1 MKIAHIACHVPP
13 DAGGIGMAAHS
24 YADQLFERGHEVAFF
39 VPRTKKNSAEAKRYA
54 LKLLVPFMRIG
65 LGAVMPQLFWRL
77 SGFDVIHLHYP
88 LLGSSLIVALRKR
101 MFPKAKL
108 IITYHQDL
116 NLRGW
121 RKIYE
126 KAGRRL
132 FLNFILESADKI
144 IVSSFDYIENSRIQ
158 KYYFTHIGKFAEIPF
173 GVPRFYR
180 PMPKDPALLKMH
192 GLSIGDKVV
201 LFVGGLGASHYFKG
215 VNYLIR
221 AISLIDDKSVKALIV
236 GSGSL
241 LESYEKQAQEMNLTD
256 RVKFTGFVGADIL
269 PKYYNLGDIFVLPS
283 INTNEAFGIVLIE
296 AMACGKPVIA
306 SNLKGVRS
314 VVDVGVNGLLVEP
327 RNSKDI
333 ADKIMYFVNNPGL
346 ATKFGQNCLDSV
358 EKKYRWSRITDRLL
372 EVYSNL

>member
-1 MKIAHIACHVPP
+1 MKIAHVACHIPP

-39 VPRTKKNSAEAKRYA
+39 VPRTKKNSAERKRYS
-54 LKLLVPFMRIG
+54 LKLLVPLMRIG

-77 SGFDVIHLHYP
+77 SGFDIIHLHYP

-101 MFPKAKL
+101 MFPRTKL
-108 IITYHQDL
+108 VITYHQDL

-158 KYYFTHIGKFAEIPF
+158 KYYFTHVGKFAEIPF
-173 GVPRFYR
+173 GVPRFYQ
-180 PMPKDPALLKMH
+180 PMPKDPELLKIH

-201 LFVGGLGASHYFKG
+201 LFVGSLGASHYFKG

-241 LESYEKQAQEMNLTD
+241 QKSYQKQAEDMHISD
-256 RVKFTGFVGADIL
+256 RVRFSGYVPADIL

-296 AMACGKPVIA
+296 AMACAKPVIA

-333 ADKIMYFVNNPGL
+333 ADKIMYLLGNPAMAAKMG
-346 ATKFGQNCLDSV
+346 KNCLDSV
-358 EKKYRWSRITDRLL
+358 EKKYRWSGITDKLL
-372 EVYSNL
+372 EVYKN